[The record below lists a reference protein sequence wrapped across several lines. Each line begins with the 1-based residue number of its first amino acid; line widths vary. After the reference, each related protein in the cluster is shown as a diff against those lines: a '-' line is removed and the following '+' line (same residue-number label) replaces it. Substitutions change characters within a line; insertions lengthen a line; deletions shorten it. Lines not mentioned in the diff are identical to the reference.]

1 MDFFTLPSVDSISS
15 LTNALLAVCIVDLFA
30 VLAFALYRSRYISNI
45 VCYMFLWNTVQIAK
59 SVLDKAY
66 PYTTFVVINQLMI
79 NICATVYWG
88 YRLYQHQSLKVF
100 VKFWLWSFAVF
111 VSLVEMI
118 MKLEFLSVSQ
128 FVKFDKWFSI
138 VFVVLIILQ
147 DVLIK
152 MLDIA
157 VEKKKPPY
165 LRQTEEKF
173 RDLVDEVMAEVENS
187 ASNGHLRRRFH
198 NKLREIYEEALV
210 VEA

>member
-15 LTNALLAVCIVDLFA
+15 LTNALFVVCIFDLFV

-45 VCYMFLWNTVQIAK
+45 VCYMFLWNPVQIAK

-66 PYTTFVVINQLMI
+66 PYTTFV
-79 NICATVYWG
+79 
-88 YRLYQHQSLKVF
+88 
-100 VKFWLWSFAVF
+100 
-111 VSLVEMI
+111 
-118 MKLEFLSVSQ
+118 
-128 FVKFDKWFSI
+128 
-138 VFVVLIILQ
+138 
-147 DVLIK
+147 DVLTK
-152 MLDIA
+152 MLDTA
-157 VEKKKPPY
+157 AERKKPPY

-198 NKLREIYEEALV
+198 NQLKRICEEALV